1 MRRNRNKERDTL
13 ISAAVRE
20 GKFSRER
27 VQHWSDAYDR
37 NPKGTKRLLARLAP
51 VLAGESARPPKQ
63 GAGNLIEPYSP
74 EHEPDAYPASWLGSP
89 MGGPGHVG
97 GDEPGALR
105 TGGNI
110 IMEEV

>member
-1 MRRNRNKERDTL
+1 M
-13 ISAAVRE
+13 
-20 GKFSRER
+20 
-27 VQHWSDAYDR
+27 QHWSEAYDR
-37 NPKGTKRLLARLAP
+37 NPKGTKRLLAQLAP
-51 VLAGESARPPKQ
+51 VLAGESTRPPKQ

-97 GDEPGALR
+97 GGALR

-110 IMEEV
+110 IMEEG